1 MPEEKKETKKKKTT
15 TTKKKTNTSKSTSK
29 KRSTT
34 KKPTVKKEVK
44 EKVVEIKEEVV
55 EEKPV
60 VEETIVEELR
70 EEINPKEEEVVVEEE
85 IKTIPEE
92 EIHEDNAP
100 EEEEI
105 VIDEEIKTVPE
116 EEIHEEEVPIEEIH
130 EEKIDE
136 VVETVP
142 DKIIEEEV
150 SVKDFEDEAVEVVEN
165 TVQAVAD
172 TVNEPVKNMV
182 SGDLHKKPS
191 IIIYLLILFCI
202 AFMVLVGVF
211 AYYQSKIDQK
221 EGSFIYIDEYR
232 TRVLNDDYYIVS
244 SEEELNSIFPKK
256 EIQGTNFDEHNYV
269 ILEIPYDPCGE
280 SDIKLVGYHKK
291 YNTLDIDIEYEAHC
305 DSCSELYLYYLLELD
320 KNITFNDVKYRA
332 QAINNA
338 NCPGNRNLPTVKK
351 PIIYLYPE
359 KTMNVSVKLGNP
371 ELLAYDYPS
380 YNDGWNVTASP
391 NGTLKDSNNREYYAL
406 FWEGKDHKSTIHD
419 EGFVVKGEE
428 SAKFLEKK
436 LKVLGL
442 TDKEANEFIIYW
454 LPQLENSPYNYF
466 YFETQSEIDNY
477 MPLIINPTPDTV
489 IRIQMDFKNL
499 DKPIKVK
506 EQKLLSPKRNGFTVV
521 EWGGSIIKD

>member
-15 TTKKKTNTSKSTSK
+15 AKKKTTTSKSTSN
-29 KRSTT
+29 KRKTT
-34 KKPTVKKEVK
+34 KKPAVKKEVK
-44 EKVVEIKEEVV
+44 EKAVEIKKEKIEEKI

-60 VEETIVEELR
+60 VEEIHEEMTPTPLDVVEEVHEESTPIEDVHEESAPEE
-70 EEINPKEEEVVVEEE
+70 EEIIIDEE
-85 IKTIPEE
+85 IKTIP
-92 EIHEDNAP
+92 DDD
-100 EEEEI
+100 
-105 VIDEEIKTVPE
+105 V
-116 EEIHEEEVPIEEIH
+116 HEEEVV
-130 EEKIDE
+130 EEKKDE
-136 VVETVP
+136 VIETVP

-150 SVKDFEDEAVEVVEN
+150 SVKDFEDEAAEVVEN

-172 TVNEPVKNMV
+172 TINEPVKNMV
-182 SGDLHKKPS
+182 YGDLHKKPS

-221 EGSFIYIDEYR
+221 EGSFIYIDEYS
-232 TRVLNDDYYIVS
+232 TRILNDDYYIVS
-244 SEEELNSIFPKK
+244 SEEELNSIFSKK
-256 EIQGTNFDEHNYV
+256 EIQGTNFDEHSYV

-280 SDIKLVGYHKK
+280 SDINLVGYHKK
-291 YNTLDIDIEYEAHC
+291 YNTLYVDIEYKASC
-305 DSCSELYLYYLLELD
+305 DSCSESYLYYLLELD
-320 KNITFNDVKYRA
+320 KNISFDGVKYRA
-332 QAINNA
+332 EAINDA
-338 NCPGNRNLPTVKK
+338 DCPGNRQLPMVKK

-359 KTMNVSVKLGNP
+359 KTMNVSVKLGNS

-380 YNDGWNVTASP
+380 YNDGWNVVANP

-406 FWEGKDHKSTIHD
+406 FWEGKDHTSTIHD
-419 EGFVVKGEE
+419 EGFVVKGED
-428 SAKFLEKK
+428 SAKFLEKN

-489 IRIQMDFKNL
+489 IRIQMDYKNL

-506 EQKLLSPKRNGFTVV
+506 EQKLVSPKRSGFTVV